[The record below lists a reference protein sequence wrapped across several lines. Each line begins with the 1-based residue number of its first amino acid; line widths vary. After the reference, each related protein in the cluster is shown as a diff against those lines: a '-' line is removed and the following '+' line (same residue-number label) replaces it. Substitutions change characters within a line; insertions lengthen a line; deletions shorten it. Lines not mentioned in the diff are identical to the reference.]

1 MTMRT
6 ALSMFLLAA
15 SLACSRVSPGEAKVL
30 VARYN
35 QVVCEAYRKGD
46 IRIVDQVVG
55 PDASDGKRLTGLI
68 GVRVD
73 MGITL
78 DAHLESVEIMGV
90 EQIKDDLWVRTK
102 EQWRYRDLKADTGT
116 QVGEASVDHYDMLYH
131 FRNHQGTWLVEETKF
146 ASPPQVGRKEV
157 PWSMDVRDAHGM
169 VRPPKQE
176 GGKP

>member
-1 MTMRT
+1 MRT
-6 ALSMFLLAA
+6 LLPLTLMALALG
-15 SLACSRVSPGEAKVL
+15 CWRVSPSEARVL

-46 IRIVDQVVG
+46 IRLIDSVVG
-55 PDASDGKRLTGLI
+55 PDTSDGKRLTGLI

-78 DAHLESVEIMGV
+78 DAHLESVEVIGV
-90 EQIKDDLWVRTK
+90 EQIKEDLRVRTK
-102 EQWRYRDLKADTGT
+102 EQWRYRDLKTDTGI

-131 FRNHQGTWLVEETKF
+131 FRNHKGTWLVEETKF
-146 ASPPQVGRKEV
+146 AAPPQVGRKEV
-157 PWSMDVRDAHGM
+157 PWSMDIRDAHGM